1 MGSFQQ
7 EIPILPFQQIL
18 GGPEPSPA
26 ALCIGSEEDLNGFL
40 SQGHGDGSAG
50 CPQQQGAESE
60 RRLKST
66 RVPLAK
72 LTRPEG
78 EGCLFLVG
86 MKAPPCGPAA
96 AVLQV
101 A

>member
-1 MGSFQQ
+1 MGSFRK
-7 EIPILPFQQIL
+7 EVPILPFQQLL

-40 SQGHGDGSAG
+40 SQGQGDGSAS

-78 EGCLFLVG
+78 GRLFLVG
-86 MKAPPCGPAA
+86 MKAPPCEPAA